1 VKTIALDVHADLSQL
16 ALVTKDGE
24 VMMEMQVP
32 TRAEELR
39 RIVGGI
45 PGPKRVVFEE
55 GPMSALIHDALK
67 DVADEV
73 ASVDPTRNALICRA
87 EDASDERDAVRLAEL
102 ANNRSTRT
110 VYVPEEPYRTMRS
123 LTRYDRTLADA
134 VTTVKNA
141 MKALCRRW
149 AIPCKGTRI
158 YGKKTRDE
166 FCSQLPSSPLR
177 WQFQSLARRL
187 DSIELERT
195 RAKRTVAKLARKL
208 PIIEALKSIPG
219 VKSVGAPTLVAWIVD
234 PGRFNSRNA
243 RSSYSG
249 LGLARKTTNW
259 KPVGRARASK
269 RGNRQLKRVL
279 FIAATAAISGDNAF
293 ARRYQAR
300 IALGWEHRKAI
311 RDVARKILFTAC
323 AIMRTG
329 REYDDG
335 RVSVPK
341 SPGDAG
347 RLRD

>member
-1 VKTIALDVHADLSQL
+1 
-16 ALVTKDGE
+16 
-24 VMMEMQVP
+24 
-32 TRAEELR
+32 
-39 RIVGGI
+39 
-45 PGPKRVVFEE
+45 
-55 GPMSALIHDALK
+55 
-67 DVADEV
+67 
-73 ASVDPTRNALICRA
+73 
-87 EDASDERDAVRLAEL
+87 
-102 ANNRSTRT
+102 
-110 VYVPEEPYRTMRS
+110 
-123 LTRYDRTLADA
+123 
-134 VTTVKNA
+134 
-141 MKALCRRW
+141 
-149 AIPCKGTRI
+149 
-158 YGKKTRDE
+158 
-166 FCSQLPSSPLR
+166 LR

-269 RGNRQLKRVL
+269 RPQVRTTSGADRPGGNRQLKRVL

-300 IALGWEHRKAI
+300 IASGWEHRKAI